1 MKKYP
6 RGADMIKEYR
16 IKRGYTQEQLSEMLN
31 ISTRQLQRIEKE
43 ECKTSIKTLKKIRKL
58 LNVPDEDMI
67 KVLYDKEEKKDSILT

>member
-6 RGADMIKEYR
+6 RGADMITEYR